1 MNESHSSL
9 RRHGAC
15 SVCSVM
21 QTTAPTGT
29 RLLADVSL
37 ALGGAAVTGFLLAMP
52 EGPPAMLM
60 RALSLAVI
68 TLGTTAVMLPPL
80 YIAATTFGV
89 APPAAAFLQCA
100 SAALRTAGIVLL
112 GLAPPLAFL
121 IATSNLLESVWLL
134 GNAAAALAALL
145 GVRSLWYSL
154 FLAEVPGSEAGA
166 RAVMPRRPMFLYLL
180 WLAVGASI
188 TASLFQKTFE

>member
-1 MNESHSSL
+1 MPS
-9 RRHGAC
+9 
-15 SVCSVM
+15 
-21 QTTAPTGT
+21 APTGT

-37 ALGGAAVTGFLLAMP
+37 ALGGAAVTGFVLALP
-52 EGPPAMLM
+52 DGAAAMVT
-60 RALSLAVI
+60 RALSLAGI
-68 TLGTTAVMLPPL
+68 TVGATAVMLPPL

-100 SAALRTAGIVLL
+100 STALRTAGIVLL

-121 IATSNLLESVWLL
+121 VATSTLLESVWLL
-134 GNAAAALAALL
+134 GNAAAGLAALL

-154 FLAEVPGSEAGA
+154 FLAEVPGSVLGG
-166 RAVMPRRPMFLYLL
+166 RAVLPRRPMFLYLL

-188 TASLFQKTFE
+188 TTSLFQKTFE